1 MLEWPKHQPG
11 IIEEKLNMLKLV
23 SKLLSVILVLI
34 VLAGCATR
42 QIGGSP
48 SHLFNI
54 TDYGAVNDPN
64 VSSSLAFQHAI
75 ADCHRA
81 GGGIVE
87 IPAGHYLTGPIDM
100 VNNMTLQIDPG
111 AVVLFETNRSEYP
124 NVNSRW
130 EGLTESGPHPL
141 IFANRLHN
149 IAIIGPGTFDGQG
162 AIWWANMDKGEL
174 GNARPN
180 RPLRRRPPLLQIKDC
195 KDVRIEGPT
204 FLNSP
209 FWNVHLLYSE
219 NVEVSNCHMIAPP
232 DSPLTDGLNTD
243 SCRHVLVHDC
253 YADVGDDGFGIKSG
267 RDEEGR
273 RLNRPAEDIT
283 YLRCHVLHAHSV
295 CAIGSE
301 ESGGVRHVR
310 FLDCTGDGTQN
321 GIRLK
326 SMRGR
331 GGVVED
337 IVASNFQLHN
347 VRNAIILSMDYVIT
361 PAEPLSERTPLFRDI
376 HIDHVTATGSRNCCV
391 IEGLPELP
399 IQNVTFTDLDL
410 SGTNGVSCSYAK
422 SITFKNVHIA
432 AQANLYVQDHSE
444 NIQKINWSETRLPPS
459 Q

>member
-1 MLEWPKHQPG
+1 MLPRNNIFNLMTKST
-11 IIEEKLNMLKLV
+11 
-23 SKLLSVILVLI
+23 SKLLPLCLVALM
-34 VLAGCATR
+34 LGGCVTKRTAAHS
-42 QIGGSP
+42 QV
-48 SHLFNI
+48 FNI
-54 TDYGAVNDPN
+54 TDYGAVDNAN
-64 VSSSLAFQHAI
+64 ISSTDAFHHAI
-75 ADCHRA
+75 ADCHKA
-81 GGGIVE
+81 GGGIVQ
-87 IPAGHYLTGPIDM
+87 IPAGHFLTGPIDM
-100 VNNMTLQIDPG
+100 VNNMTLQIDSG

-124 NVNSRW
+124 NVSSRW
-130 EGLTESGPHPL
+130 EGLTENGPHPL
-141 IFANRLHN
+141 IFANHLHH
-149 IAIIGPGTFDGQG
+149 IAIIGQGTFDGQG

-180 RPLRRRPPLLQIKDC
+180 RPIRRRPPLLQIKDC
-195 KDVRIEGPT
+195 NDVRVDSPT

-232 DSPLTDGLNTD
+232 NSPLTDGLNSD

-273 RLNRPAEDIT
+273 KVNRPSEDIT

-310 FLDCTGDGTQN
+310 LLDCTGDGTEN

-337 IVASNFQLHN
+337 VVASNFQLHN
-347 VRNAIILSMDYVIT
+347 VRNAIILSMNYVKT
-361 PAEPLSERTPLFRDI
+361 QPEPLSERTPMFRDI
-376 HIDHVTATGSRNCCV
+376 HIDHVTATGSENCCV
-391 IEGLPELP
+391 IEGLEELP
-399 IQNVTFTDLDL
+399 IKDITFNDLNL
-410 SGTNGVSCSYAK
+410 SGTNGVSCDNVK
-422 SITFKNVHIA
+422 NITFKNVQIT
-432 AQANLYVQDHSE
+432 AQTNLFVADHAE
-444 NIQKINWSETRLPPS
+444 NIQKINWSETRAK
-459 Q
+459 